1 MAERRRGVQRLAV
14 LQELRASYG
23 IKVKGGS
30 CPPAARTHGATA
42 AEVGGRRRCWRPE
55 GGASRAPAAISG
67 RPSPRGGGGAAA
79 LVAALGGGGPAC
91 FRAVAGCRFP
101 AGTCFI
107 KRGSDPCQS
116 LT

>member
-42 AEVGGRRRCWRPE
+42 AEVGGWRWWPE

-67 RPSPRGGGGAAA
+67 WPSTRGGWARVFSSLSWA
-79 LVAALGGGGPAC
+79 VAAPRASGPVLGVVSLLDPA
-91 FRAVAGCRFP
+91 
-101 AGTCFI
+101 
-107 KRGSDPCQS
+107 S
-116 LT
+116 

>member
-42 AEVGGRRRCWRPE
+42 AEVGGWRWWLE

-67 RPSPRGGGGAAA
+67 RPSTRGGTGA
-79 LVAALGGGGPAC
+79 LVAVLGGGGSAC
-91 FRAVAGCRFP
+91 FRAGAGCRFP
-101 AGTCFI
+101 A
-107 KRGSDPCQS
+107 S
-116 LT
+116 

>member
-42 AEVGGRRRCWRPE
+42 AEVGGWRWWPE

-67 RPSPRGGGGAAA
+67 RPSPRGGRGRSRS
-79 LVAALGGGGPAC
+79 C
-91 FRAVAGCRFP
+91 AGRWWLRVLQGRCWV
-101 AGTCFI
+101 
-107 KRGSDPCQS
+107 
-116 LT
+116 